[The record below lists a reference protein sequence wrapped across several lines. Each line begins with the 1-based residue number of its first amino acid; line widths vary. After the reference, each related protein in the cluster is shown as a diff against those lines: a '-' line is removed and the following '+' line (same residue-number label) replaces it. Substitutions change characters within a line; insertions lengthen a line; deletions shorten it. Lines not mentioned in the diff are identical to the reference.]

1 MKKRD
6 RRSFSPEFKLEA
18 VRVVTTSGRPLSQV
32 ARELELRP
40 EQLRQWK
47 KQAQARGQVARP
59 AFPLSLEEENRRL
72 QRENEILRQE
82 RDFAKKAAAFFAKDQ
97 RGGTR

>member
-6 RRSFSPEFKLEA
+6 RRSFSPEYKLEA
-18 VRVVTTSGRPLSQV
+18 VRAVTESGRPLSQV
-32 ARELELRP
+32 ARELDLRP

-47 KQAQARGQVARP
+47 QQLQARGQVAR
-59 AFPLSLEEENRRL
+59 AAASLSIEDENRRL
-72 QRENEILRQE
+72 KRELEVARME
-82 RDFAKKAAAFFAKDQ
+82 RDFAKKAAAFFAKDL

>member
-18 VRVVTTSGRPLSQV
+18 VRAVTTSGRPLSQV

-47 KQAQARGQVARP
+47 KQLQASGQVAR
-59 AFPLSLEEENRRL
+59 AASTLSVEEENRRL
-72 QRENEILRQE
+72 KRENEILRQE
-82 RDFAKKAAAFFAKDQ
+82 RDFAKKAAAFFAKDL